1 MEYYPC
7 IHTQPIYDNG
17 WRVLHL
23 FIPLSIYTNELSLL
37 KDLELFATSC
47 WKRFLGVKKKY
58 RKVFIYNFNYFLTEK
73 KNNSFLLR
81 NLKKWYEWTCVH
93 VFRPLNGTQKFQPNL
108 LFHHHLSSFT
118 FSLPRLVRRVD
129 PSPCTVDS
137 RSSIHI

>member
-17 WRVLHL
+17 WRVLYL
-23 FIPLSIYTNELSLL
+23 FIPFVNIYKRVVVVKRFGVICNVLL
-37 KDLELFATSC
+37 KTIF
-47 WKRFLGVKKKY
+47 GGKKKS
-58 RKVFIYNFNYFLTEK
+58 KVFIYNFNYFLTEK
-73 KNNSFLLR
+73 KKYNSFLLR

-118 FSLPRLVRRVD
+118 FSLPRVVRRVD